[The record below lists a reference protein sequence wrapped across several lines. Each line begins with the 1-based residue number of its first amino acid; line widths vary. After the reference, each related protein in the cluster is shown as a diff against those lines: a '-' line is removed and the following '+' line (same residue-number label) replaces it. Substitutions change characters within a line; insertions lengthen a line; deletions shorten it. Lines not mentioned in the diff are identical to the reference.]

1 MKLPIGGITSFFSTF
16 WVKFGFILAIIV
28 ALILLGGKLGYDMRD
43 RSALRQQQ
51 KIEQQA
57 VRDAN
62 NYKNQITELLTKQ
75 HSLSV
80 QLDDALAQSANVVTK
95 TITRTIIK
103 EVHDHPTEYQC
114 TVPAAGMSILSKQAQ
129 ELNSIREH

>member
-28 ALILLGGKLGYDMRD
+28 GLILLGGRLGYDIRD
-43 RSALRQQQ
+43 RSALKQQQ
-51 KIEQQA
+51 KIAQQA
-57 VRDAN
+57 VTDAN
-62 NYKNQITELLTKQ
+62 DYKKQITDLLIKQ
-75 HSLSV
+75 HSLSS
-80 QLDDALAQSANVVTK
+80 QLDDALTQNANVVTK

-114 TVPAAGMSILSKQAQ
+114 TVPATGMSILSKQAQ